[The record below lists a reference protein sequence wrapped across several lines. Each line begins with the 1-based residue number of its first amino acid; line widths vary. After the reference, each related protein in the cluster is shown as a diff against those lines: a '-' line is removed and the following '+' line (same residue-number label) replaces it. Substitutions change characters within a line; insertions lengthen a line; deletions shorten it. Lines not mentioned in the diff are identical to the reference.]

1 MNLLGT
7 EASLIVTGGVVFW
20 LGLVSFLQLL
30 NSIPVKRK
38 KEINERKLVLFIF
51 KNELVLYISK
61 ITLNLY

>member
-20 LGLVSFLQLL
+20 LGAVSFLQLL